1 MKSGKTESQINDVRE
16 IIDNI
21 VEDITSRLK
30 FEGHL
35 IAESL
40 FDTSRYEDFAKK
52 NSFEYIK
59 NFIGSLSF
67 SWVQTE
73 LEVIYSRQEFRS
85 FSNMSEIFKY
95 IKITNLMEDFPEVY
109 KLLQILLTIPMTTAD
124 AERRFSTLKKIKTE
138 TRNRMSDS
146 RQNAMTA
153 ISSFKCFF
161 DNIDTQD
168 KIIDMF
174 ANHKNRKLDLIRKH

>member
-52 NSFEYIK
+52 ISFEYIK

-73 LEVIYSRQEFRS
+73 LKVIYSDKS
-85 FSNMSEIFKY
+85 SDYMSEIFKY